1 MEELARSDRPRIVVI
16 NSEPDFLIVV
26 AELLEEEGYDVSTSQ
41 IDQLPYGLILAEQP
55 AVIMLDIV
63 HGRQE
68 SWDLL
73 EVLDGDERTRGIPLL
88 ITSTDEALITRALE
102 RSAHR
107 RARGMLVKPMLL
119 ESLIDAMQHLV
130 PVEHPN
136 Q

>member
-1 MEELARSDRPRIVVI
+1 MVI
-16 NSEPDFLIVV
+16 NSEPDFLTVV
-26 AELLEEEGYDVSTSQ
+26 AELLEEEGYEVSTSQ

-73 EVLDGDERTRGIPLL
+73 EVLDDDERTRDIPLL
-88 ITSTDEALITRALE
+88 ITSTDEALITKALA
-102 RSAHR
+102 RSTHR
-107 RARGMLVKPMLL
+107 RARGMLVKPMPLD
-119 ESLIDAMQHLV
+119 SLIDAMHHLV
-130 PVEHPN
+130 PIENPA